1 MEQQPGDEYIRQLAS
16 FIRSNERALAESGLA
31 RRRKSPRPSPGWLS
45 PFYSSSPP
53 KPLIFP
59 IDTHHLFYILIRL
72 EALGFDTG
80 SLDVQVKSPSRPM
93 SYANIYSDRKDPEA
107 MSLAS
112 LRSSFSMVSRISLA
126 PSWWPRPDLP
136 NLDVLLRYIYSSF
149 TKLPAL
155 SISPPGRKAI
165 TELLTD
171 SPDRNAIPMDV
182 FRNLQRLECDN
193 IDPRTLLGWDRLAE
207 SLKSLKIR
215 KSGLQDIS
223 VIFLTSV
230 LDDQARRQA
239 FSTKQSQGSLV
250 DDSPII
256 PLSSHPDSPSTS
268 DDLQCTALVPES
280 SNTLSSTPQ
289 VLSPSK
295 WAFLKHL
302 HLPDNGLTFF
312 PAELLPHLTSLT
324 HLDISSNLLVSVPS
338 GLGELYNLR
347 TLNLADNLIDS
358 VLGIYLNLGQI
369 ISLYLSS
376 NRLESLCGLE
386 RLLALERVDLR
397 HNLLEESSEIGRLA
411 ALPNLSELWIEGNPF
426 VEIEDG
432 YRITCFNYFWKDGK
446 FISIDGTQ
454 PTMYERRSL
463 DLPNEERASHPT
475 PTSSSTPIIGIET
488 FRLPEVLPST
498 TSYPSS
504 TSTSAGGQRPRK
516 LKRIVELDDNL
527 GPLTS
532 QPSSHLRFGS
542 RDLPREQEV
551 EPISAP
557 SPSVQKDLPDI
568 DVPGTMSQGAGSLTL
583 SPHSELLHFP
593 LSPPRHTRHQTEYK
607 PSPLVPLHFP
617 QTSDQP
623 PFTNA
628 AGQQFSA
635 TYSSKSEARRARISA
650 SVFEPSTMKFES
662 EDSLSDDNAD
672 AYRKKIESLKKDM
685 GESWLKVYS
694 QSQSHSS

>member
-16 FIRSNERALAESGLA
+16 FIRSNERGLAESGLA

-45 PFYSSSPP
+45 PFYSSSSPRP
-53 KPLIFP
+53 VIFP
-59 IDTHHLFYILIRL
+59 IDTHHLFYVLIRL

-80 SLDVQVKSPSRPM
+80 SLDVQVESPSRPM

-126 PSWWPRPDLP
+126 ASWWPRPDLP
-136 NLDVLLRYIYSSF
+136 NLDVLLKYIYSSF

-171 SPDRNAIPMDV
+171 DRNAVPLDV

-223 VIFLTSV
+223 VIFLASV

-239 FSTKQSQGSLV
+239 SSNKQSQGHLV
-250 DDSPII
+250 DDSPIV
-256 PLSSHPDSPSTS
+256 PLPSHPHSPNTS
-268 DDLQCTALVPES
+268 DDLQCTVLVPES
-280 SNTLSSTPQ
+280 SNTPSSISQ

-302 HLPDNGLTFF
+302 YLPDNGLTFF
-312 PAELLPHLTSLT
+312 PAELLPYLTSLT

-432 YRITCFNYFWKDGK
+432 HRITCFNYFWKDSK

-454 PTMYERRSL
+454 PTMYERLRL
-463 DLPNEERASHPT
+463 DLPSEERAEHPD
-475 PTSSSTPIIGIET
+475 PTSPFTPIIGIEP
-488 FRLPEVLPST
+488 FRLPEVLPPT

-504 TSTSAGGQRPRK
+504 TATSVGGQRPRK
-516 LKRIVELDDNL
+516 VKRIVELDDNL
-527 GPLTS
+527 DPPTS
-532 QPSSHLRFGS
+532 QPGSHLRFGS
-542 RDLPREQEV
+542 GDLSREQEV

-557 SPSVQKDLPDI
+557 SLSVQKDYPDI
-568 DVPGTMSQGAGSLTL
+568 AVSETKSQGASSLPL
-583 SPHSELLHFP
+583 SPHPELLHTP
-593 LSPPRHTRHQTEYK
+593 LSPQRHIRHQTEYR
-607 PSPLVPLHFP
+607 PSHFP
-617 QTSDQP
+617 QTSDRP
-623 PFTNA
+623 LTNA

-650 SVFEPSTMKFES
+650 SVFEPSTVKFGS
-662 EDSLSDDNAD
+662 EDNLSGDNAE
-672 AYRKKIESLKKDM
+672 AYRKKIESLKEDM

-694 QSQSHSS
+694 QSQSQSS

>member
-16 FIRSNERALAESGLA
+16 FIRSNERGLAESGLA
-31 RRRKSPRPSPGWLS
+31 RRRTSPRPSPGWLS

-53 KPLIFP
+53 RPVIFP
-59 IDTHHLFYILIRL
+59 IDTHHLFYVLIRL

-80 SLDVQVKSPSRPM
+80 SLDVQVESPSRPM

-126 PSWWPRPDLP
+126 ASWWPRPDLP
-136 NLDVLLRYIYSSF
+136 NLDILLKYIYSSF

-171 SPDRNAIPMDV
+171 DRNAVPLDV

-239 FSTKQSQGSLV
+239 SSTKQSQGHLV
-250 DDSPII
+250 DDSPIA
-256 PLSSHPDSPSTS
+256 PLSSHPHSPGTS
-268 DDLQCTALVPES
+268 DDLQCTDLVPEG
-280 SNTLSSTPQ
+280 SNTPPSTPQ

-302 HLPDNGLTFF
+302 YLPDNGLTFF
-312 PAELLPHLTSLT
+312 PAELLPYLTSLT

-411 ALPNLSELWIEGNPF
+411 ALPNLSELWMEGNPF

-432 YRITCFNYFWKDGK
+432 YRITCFNYFWKDSK
-446 FISIDGTQ
+446 FISIDGRQ
-454 PTMYERRSL
+454 PTMYERRCL
-463 DLPNEERASHPT
+463 DLPDEERASHSA
-475 PTSSSTPIIGIET
+475 PTSSFTPIIGIET
-488 FRLPEVLPST
+488 FRLPEVLPPT

-504 TSTSAGGQRPRK
+504 TSTSVGGQRPRK
-516 LKRIVELDDNL
+516 VKRIVELDDNL
-527 GPLTS
+527 DPPTS
-532 QPSSHLRFGS
+532 QPGSHLRFGS
-542 RDLPREQEV
+542 RDLSREQEV

-557 SPSVQKDLPDI
+557 STSVQKDYPDI
-568 DVPGTMSQGAGSLTL
+568 AIPGTKSQGASSLPL

-593 LSPPRHTRHQTEYK
+593 LPPQRHTRHQTEYK
-607 PSPLVPLHFP
+607 PSHFP
-617 QTSDQP
+617 QTSDRP
-623 PFTNA
+623 LTNA
-628 AGQQFSA
+628 AGQRFSA

-650 SVFEPSTMKFES
+650 SVFEPSIVKFGS
-662 EDSLSDDNAD
+662 EDNPSGDNAE
-672 AYRKKIESLKKDM
+672 AYRKKIESLKEDM

-694 QSQSHSS
+694 QSQSQSS

>member
-1 MEQQPGDEYIRQLAS
+1 MEQQAGDDYIRQLAS
-16 FIRSNERALAESGLA
+16 FIRSNEGALAESGLA
-31 RRRKSPRPSPGWLS
+31 RRRKSPRPQP
-45 PFYSSSPP
+45 SSP
-53 KPLIFP
+53 KPIVFP
-59 IDTHHLFYILIRL
+59 IDTHHLFYVLIRL
-72 EALGFDTG
+72 EALGFHTG
-80 SLDVQVKSPSRPM
+80 SLDVHVESPSRPM
-93 SYANIYSDRKDPEA
+93 SYATIYSHPKDPEA

-112 LRSSFSMVSRISLA
+112 LRSSFSIVSRISLA
-126 PSWWPRPDLP
+126 PSWWWPRPDPP
-136 NLDVLLRYIYSSF
+136 NLDLLLKYIYSSF

-155 SISPPGRKAI
+155 SISPPGHKAI
-165 TELLTD
+165 TELLPD
-171 SPDRNAIPMDV
+171 PPDRNAVPMDV
-182 FRNLQRLECDN
+182 FKNLERLECDN

-223 VIFLTSV
+223 VVFLTSV

-239 FSTKQSQGSLV
+239 SSTQAH
-250 DDSPII
+250 DSPI
-256 PLSSHPDSPSTS
+256 PSHPSSPTTS
-268 DDLQCTALVPES
+268 DDPPCTDFVPES
-280 SNTLSSTPQ
+280 SNIPHP
-289 VLSPSK
+289 VLSPLK

-302 HLPDNGLTFF
+302 YLPDNGLTFF

-324 HLDISSNLLVSVPS
+324 HLDISANLLVSVPS

-369 ISLYLSS
+369 ISLNLSS
-376 NRLESLCGLE
+376 NRLESLCGIE

-397 HNLLEESSEIGRLA
+397 HNLLEESSEIGRLT
-411 ALPNLSELWIEGNPF
+411 ALPNLSELWIQGNPL

-463 DLPNEERASHPT
+463 SPPNKEASPSHPT
-475 PTSSSTPIIGIET
+475 PTSSFTPIIGIET
-488 FRLPEVLPST
+488 LRLPEVLPPT

-504 TSTSAGGQRPRK
+504 TSTSVGGQRSRK
-516 LKRIVELDDNL
+516 VKRIVELDDNL
-527 GPLTS
+527 GPPTS
-532 QPSSHLRFGS
+532 RLGSHSRFGS
-542 RDLPREQEV
+542 RDSSREQDV

-557 SPSVQKDLPDI
+557 SMTAQNEYPNVA
-568 DVPGTMSQGAGSLTL
+568 VPGTTNLTL
-583 SPHSELLHFP
+583 SPHPKVP
-593 LSPPRHTRHQTEYK
+593 LSPQRHTRYQTEYR
-607 PSPLVPLHFP
+607 PSPLVSLSHFP
-617 QTSDQP
+617 QTSP
-623 PFTNA
+623 TSA
-628 AGQQFSA
+628 AGHQFST

-662 EDSLSDDNAD
+662 EDNPSDDNAE
-672 AYRKKIESLKKDM
+672 AYRKKIELLKEDM

-694 QSQSHSS
+694 QSS